1 MYIIDLPRPGIPVIY
16 PIRSGPLDT
25 FLDNLFPLCFYVESK
40 TENGKTPLLRKI
52 RYTVRHHAHRPEI
65 DPGLL
70 TGGVVRAATRARL
83 TRNILKIWRINL
95 GVEVDLGGAKRHSG
109 GTKKS
114 MRVGEGGVGGRQKRH
129 VPGPSPAIL
138 SGR

>member
-1 MYIIDLPRPGIPVIY
+1 MYIIDFSRPGIPVIY

-52 RYTVRHHAHRPEI
+52 RYTVRHHAHPPEI
-65 DPGLL
+65 DRGLL
-70 TGGVVRAATRARL
+70 AEGLLCAATKTRL

-95 GVEVDLGGAKRHSG
+95 EVEVDLCGTKRHSG
-109 GTKKS
+109 GTKNS
-114 MRVGEGGVGGRQKRH
+114 MRVGEGGGG
-129 VPGPSPAIL
+129 GGAGSW
-138 SGR
+138 